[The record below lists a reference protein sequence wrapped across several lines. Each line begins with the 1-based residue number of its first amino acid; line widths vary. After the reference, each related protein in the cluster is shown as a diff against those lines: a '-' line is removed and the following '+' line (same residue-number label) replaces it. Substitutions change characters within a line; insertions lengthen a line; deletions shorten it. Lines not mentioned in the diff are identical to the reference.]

1 MNFKRKCWKIC
12 FRLKDTK
19 EARLDLLNYYIRKRT
34 HHVKSMQHVNVRK
47 NAISQGRVL
56 KLWSFK
62 NNHFYI
68 HVQYVILCHQ
78 FHDFHNFFAYKN
90 NTINT
95 ALKNSKN
102 HKWRLLLTIF
112 FNIYYALVISGSPF
126 LKATWKACT
135 KCRKTFKYGRSYMV
149 VFFFFLS
156 FGLPC
161 DIAHWSIIR
170 WFTYFSRFIWLIKKE
185 IAQSFVLNIFHW
197 INQKD

>member
-112 FNIYYALVISGSPF
+112 LIFTMHWLFRDRRF
-126 LKATWKACT
+126 LKQHEKHAQNVVKLSNMEEVI
-135 KCRKTFKYGRSYMV
+135 RSSFSSSYHL
-149 VFFFFLS
+149 VFFV
-156 FGLPC
+156 
-161 DIAHWSIIR
+161 I
-170 WFTYFSRFIWLIKKE
+170 
-185 IAQSFVLNIFHW
+185 
-197 INQKD
+197 